1 MSCEVSLME
10 NDVKEFLKA
19 LQKKLKTIDYI
30 KTEDFPNIG
39 L

>member
-1 MSCEVSLME
+1 ME

-30 KTEDFPNIG
+30 KKEEIPNISI
-39 L
+39 